1 MIFREEILKQK
12 GSLIRAMQQKAKPD
26 SINLAIGM
34 PYCTTPEVIKKYA
47 IESIT
52 NNKTYY
58 SSNYGVNDLRDAIA
72 IHYNKKH
79 KNPIT
84 SKNVLV
90 TVGVAEA
97 IFISLFAIINPD
109 DEVIIPDPGYPG
121 YFITLEMLSSKI
133 LSYPLFL
140 SNNFSFR
147 ANDIIEKVSENTR
160 AIILNSPSNPT
171 GGINSTQEL
180 QKLSEF
186 CKNKNICIISDEVYS
201 NLNYSNSKIDSIS
214 NYLNLDKCFIL
225 DGVSKEFSMTG
236 WRIGWIISSEQ
247 NINNLVKIH
256 QVVTSC
262 ASTISQYA
270 SLRALTSETNEIVL
284 ALGENKKLMQKK
296 LSEIKKIKYY
306 APDSG
311 LYFFVDFSQY
321 GNDILLADKILEN
334 ANVITV
340 PGSAFGKNGKGF
352 LRLSFGAEPEK
363 IIIGID
369 KIKKYLETI

>member
-1 MIFREEILKQK
+1 MYFREEILNQK
-12 GSLIRAMQQKAKPD
+12 GSLIRAMQQKARPD

-34 PYCTTPEVIKKYA
+34 PYCFTPEVIKKYA

-52 NNKTYY
+52 NNKTFY
-58 SSNYGVNDLRDAIA
+58 SSNYGINELRDSIA
-72 IHYNKKH
+72 SHYNKKH
-79 KNPIT
+79 RNPIT

-97 IFISLFAIINPD
+97 IFISLFSIIKPD

-121 YFITLEMLSSKI
+121 YFITLKMLSSKI
-133 LSYPLFL
+133 LTYPLFF
-140 SNNFSFR
+140 SNKFSFS
-147 ANDIIEKVSENTR
+147 ANDIIEKVTENTK

-171 GGINSTQEL
+171 GGINSSQEL
-180 QKLSEF
+180 QKIAEY
-186 CKNKNICIISDEVYS
+186 CKNKNICVISDEVYS
-201 NLNYSNSKIDSIS
+201 NLNYSNLKIDSIS
-214 NYLNLDKCFIL
+214 NYLSLDNCFVL

-247 NINNLVKIH
+247 NINNLVKVH

-270 SLRALTSETNEIVL
+270 ALKALSSDTNEVIL
-284 ALGENKKLMQKK
+284 ALSENRKIMQSK
-296 LSEIKKIKYY
+296 LSDIKQIEYY
-306 APDSG
+306 TPDSG
-311 LYFFVDFSQY
+311 LYFFVDFSKY
-321 GNDILLADKILEN
+321 GNDILLAEKILEY

-363 IIIGID
+363 IIIGLE